1 MRAKR
6 LYVKWLVYFA
16 LCVMMMMMMIL
27 VLYYNISVISASTTC
42 GNFIVN
48 WHLLA
53 SLHGGTSSSALTDVK
68 DPGEANRLLPL
79 PQHPS
84 QLGQHVTFGSR
95 IDATLKNKEE
105 RTRWSEPSFLLGT
118 DANVTNAQT

>member
-6 LYVKWLVYFA
+6 LYVKWLVFFD
-16 LCVMMMMMMIL
+16 LCLMMMMMMMM

-53 SLHGGTSSSALTDVK
+53 FLRGGTSSSTLMDVK
-68 DPGEANRLLPL
+68 DPSEANRLLPP
-79 PQHPS
+79 PQHQS
-84 QLGQHVTFGSR
+84 SLGQRVTFGSR
-95 IDATLKNKEE
+95 IDTTLKNKEASL
-105 RTRWSEPSFLLGT
+105 RSFS
-118 DANVTNAQT
+118 AQTQM